1 MTIPEIFHSK
11 GEIKFREIEKEYFR
25 KIINAKRKDII
36 SIGGGTPCYFE
47 NMQLHIKFIIQCFF
61 YKYDC

>member
-25 KIINAKRKDII
+25 KIINAKRKDLLFQ
-36 SIGGGTPCYFE
+36 SE
-47 NMQLHIKFIIQCFF
+47 EELHVIMKT
-61 YKYDC
+61 